1 MAFFQV
7 NFFSP
12 TLGFNTDID
21 VFIPTPNSDEVLN
34 KKKSEYFQ
42 KNRKYQVLYLLHG
55 LSDDDSIWLRRTSI
69 ERYATE
75 KGIAVVMPTTFRGW
89 YIDTPAGKYYSYIG
103 EELPRRV
110 AEFFP
115 AISQARAD
123 TYVAGLSMGGYVAM
137 DIQRLYPETVAGLA
151 LCDTMAASDGVGG
164 ENRLK
169 MADAAEQTNSV
180 EPVMHFAQPADG
192 DSTVKKTPEFIA
204 TMTGWINEQ
213 NPAGLAWRQRMTYGR
228 PELGAVPETISAPSL
243 VVSGEL
249 DPSSNPSVMR
259 PLAERITGAEFIDIP
274 DCGHFS
280 AVEHPDTVARALLSL
295 VKRVQ
300 SAQKNA

>member
-1 MAFFQV
+1 MAIELANHIYRDGEGVPVVLMNAYPVDHRMWDVCAKALADFADLNDVPDFPIWAPDMAGSGA
-7 NFFSP
+7 SP
-12 TLGFNTDID
+12 
-21 VFIPTPNSDEVLN
+21 VPSDADSGPRMAN
-34 KKKSEYFQ
+34 GAYSEALDRLAGAYVDLIKAAGYEQ
-42 KNRKYQVLYLLHG
+42 A
-55 LSDDDSIWLRRTSI
+55 IW
-69 ERYATE
+69 
-75 KGIAVVMPTTFRGW
+75 V
-89 YIDTPAGKYYSYIG
+89 
-103 EELPRRV
+103 
-110 AEFFP
+110 
-115 AISQARAD
+115 
-123 TYVAGLSMGGYVAM
+123 GLSMGGYVAM
-137 DIQRLYPETVAGLA
+137 DIQAPVPRNGGRTGLVRH
-151 LCDTMAASDGVGG
+151 DGRVRRRGRREPTEDGG
-164 ENRLK
+164 RP
-169 MADAAEQTNSV
+169 AEQTNSV

>member
-1 MAFFQV
+1 MAGSGA
-7 NFFSP
+7 SP
-12 TLGFNTDID
+12 
-21 VFIPTPNSDEVLN
+21 VPSDADSGPRMAN
-34 KKKSEYFQ
+34 GAYSEALD
-42 KNRKYQVLYLLHG
+42 RLAEEIRG
-55 LSDDDSIWLRRTSI
+55 LIKAPAMSRRFGRAVDGRLRGDGHPAPVPRNGGRTGLV
-69 ERYATE
+69 RHD
-75 KGIAVVMPTTFRGW
+75 G
-89 YIDTPAGKYYSYIG
+89 
-103 EELPRRV
+103 RV
-110 AEFFP
+110 
-115 AISQARAD
+115 R
-123 TYVAGLSMGGYVAM
+123 
-137 DIQRLYPETVAGLA
+137 
-151 LCDTMAASDGVGG
+151 GVGG

>member
-1 MAFFQV
+1 MGRVREGARRLRDLNDVPDFPIWAPDMAGSGA
-7 NFFSP
+7 SP
-12 TLGFNTDID
+12 GAERRRFG
-21 VFIPTPNSDEVLN
+21 PP
-34 KKKSEYFQ
+34 
-42 KNRKYQVLYLLHG
+42 HG
-55 LSDDDSIWLRRTSI
+55 
-69 ERYATE
+69 E
-75 KGIAVVMPTTFRGW
+75 
-89 YIDTPAGKYYSYIG
+89 
-103 EELPRRV
+103 RRV
-110 AEFFP
+110 QRGVGSPGRSYSGPDQAP
-115 AISQARAD
+115 AMSRRF
-123 TYVAGLSMGGYVAM
+123 VGLSMGGYVAM

-300 SAQKNA
+300 SAQKKA

>member
-1 MAFFQV
+1 MDLIKAAGYEQA
-7 NFFSP
+7 
-12 TLGFNTDID
+12 
-21 VFIPTPNSDEVLN
+21 
-34 KKKSEYFQ
+34 
-42 KNRKYQVLYLLHG
+42 
-55 LSDDDSIWLRRTSI
+55 IW
-69 ERYATE
+69 
-75 KGIAVVMPTTFRGW
+75 V
-89 YIDTPAGKYYSYIG
+89 
-103 EELPRRV
+103 
-110 AEFFP
+110 
-115 AISQARAD
+115 
-123 TYVAGLSMGGYVAM
+123 GLSMGGYVAM

-300 SAQKNA
+300 SAQKKA

>member
-1 MAFFQV
+1 MAIELANHIYRDGEGVPVVLMNAYPVDHRMWDVCAKALADFADLNDVPDFPIWAPDMAGSGA
-7 NFFSP
+7 SP
-12 TLGFNTDID
+12 
-21 VFIPTPNSDEVLN
+21 VPSDADSGPRMAN
-34 KKKSEYFQ
+34 GAYSEALDRLAGAYVDLIKAAGYEQ
-42 KNRKYQVLYLLHG
+42 A
-55 LSDDDSIWLRRTSI
+55 IW
-69 ERYATE
+69 
-75 KGIAVVMPTTFRGW
+75 V
-89 YIDTPAGKYYSYIG
+89 
-103 EELPRRV
+103 
-110 AEFFP
+110 
-115 AISQARAD
+115 
-123 TYVAGLSMGGYVAM
+123 GLSM
-137 DIQRLYPETVAGLA
+137 
-151 LCDTMAASDGVGG
+151 DTMAASDGVGG

>member
-1 MAFFQV
+1 MAFLNCEV
-7 NFFSP
+7 FSK
-12 TLGFNTDID
+12 TLNMATALRVILPDEGELGAANT
-21 VFIPTPNSDEVLN
+21 V
-34 KKKSEYFQ
+34 
-42 KNRKYQVLYLLHG
+42 YLLHG
-55 LSDDDSIWLRRTSI
+55 LSDNSSGWTRYTAVEQYAR
-69 ERYATE
+69 ER
-75 KGIAVVMPTTFRGW
+75 GLAVVMPEVQRSF
-89 YIDTPAGKYYSYIG
+89 YADMAAGLDYFGYVAV
-103 EELPRRV
+103 ELPAMCERMFGLPHERTK
-110 AEFFP
+110 
-115 AISQARAD
+115 R
-123 TYVAGLSMGGYVAM
+123 YVMGLSMGGYVAM

-295 VKRVQ
+295 VRRVQ